1 MAPPPEPQL
10 ALTAGQ
16 LKAARQQRID
26 AERAARQPPRQER
39 SAALPRAGQATAPT
53 AAPIG
58 TSLGTP
64 PPVPWGRYGAQL
76 LAMLLMSISHRSLWF
91 LILGLAWVALSLK
104 QHKPSW
110 LRFLVGV
117 FLIGLVV
124 QVIDPR

>member
-1 MAPPPEPQL
+1 
-10 ALTAGQ
+10 
-16 LKAARQQRID
+16 
-26 AERAARQPPRQER
+26 
-39 SAALPRAGQATAPT
+39 
-53 AAPIG
+53 
-58 TSLGTP
+58 
-64 PPVPWGRYGAQL
+64 
-76 LAMLLMSISHRSLWF
+76 MLLMSISHRSLWF